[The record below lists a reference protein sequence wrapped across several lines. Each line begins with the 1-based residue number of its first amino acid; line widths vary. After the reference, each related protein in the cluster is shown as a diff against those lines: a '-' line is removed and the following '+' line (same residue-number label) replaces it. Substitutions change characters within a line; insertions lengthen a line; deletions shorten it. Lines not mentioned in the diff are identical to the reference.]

1 MAAKGKAAKSATGAS
16 MSKYDVEVEKRL
28 QALEKQ
34 AHPMPTG
41 ATQKSNDDRLTALE
55 NKIQELQTHAS
66 VGSGGGSTSAELQE
80 IYAWYN
86 RVKRLI

>member
-1 MAAKGKAAKSATGAS
+1 MAAKGKAAESATGAS

-66 VGSGGGSTSAELQE
+66 VGSSGGSMSIECQE
-80 IYAWYN
+80 MYEWYN

>member
-55 NKIQELQTHAS
+55 NAIKELQS
-66 VGSGGGSTSAELQE
+66 RGGGGSSSDCDEVYE
-80 IYAWYN
+80 WYN